1 MFHLTL
7 ICLPF
12 FMLKTL
18 KKSPKFS
25 DGQALKHS
33 WVQATEAELDVGSL
47 RWLQMLILSMCINDI
62 MVNNDP

>member
-1 MFHLTL
+1 
-7 ICLPF
+7 
-12 FMLKTL
+12 MLKTL